1 MGGALARAKE
11 HAEERRKQFTDEGR
25 MPPRWI
31 GSDVRRLQELFDEP
45 RRFWKE
51 LGSQIR
57 VKAKLSLDRTIWL
70 TREEK
75 EAEERKTLAETGNYP
90 PWRVHLYAEAPPIR
104 IKPRR
109 PEELA
114 LLTKPWPGTPPGKEG
129 PPSMWPWRDQR
140 AGSFHAWLSQG
151 CNSVQELL
159 ALERA
164 LATGTLRDTVRL
176 CRLMRTIYFSKPD
189 DPRRGPAEKELLQWL
204 DTLPE
209 VQRQCFARY
218 IANSFQQIKED
229 DPIWFDL
236 TYEIPKRLP
245 VRFERYVKRDFRE
258 FFFRECSERCP
269 SFVQYLKKKG
279 ESYSWLDNPA
289 KDAETWRSD
298 WTGLYDA
305 LRATATKPP
314 NAPAPVSP
322 PSKGS

>member
-1 MGGALARAKE
+1 MAWLKAEISIAPDREITEYDALFVRVAIRNVGKVPILVPAVEDPFVGDLHLLLSGMGDATQSFPPGAGGGLAVPPPRVALAPGQCWIVYYVGDMREMLRVPPCRSPGARHSGRRAARAKE

-140 AGSFHAWLSQG
+140 RLFPRMAVARLQFRPGTAGVGARSRHRDAPRHGPPLPADAHD
-151 CNSVQELL
+151 LL
-159 ALERA
+159 
-164 LATGTLRDTVRL
+164 
-176 CRLMRTIYFSKPD
+176 
-189 DPRRGPAEKELLQWL
+189 
-204 DTLPE
+204 
-209 VQRQCFARY
+209 
-218 IANSFQQIKED
+218 
-229 DPIWFDL
+229 
-236 TYEIPKRLP
+236 
-245 VRFERYVKRDFRE
+245 
-258 FFFRECSERCP
+258 
-269 SFVQYLKKKG
+269 
-279 ESYSWLDNPA
+279 
-289 KDAETWRSD
+289 
-298 WTGLYDA
+298 
-305 LRATATKPP
+305 
-314 NAPAPVSP
+314 
-322 PSKGS
+322 